1 MEYNFKEIE
10 PKWQR
15 RWQENKTYKVETDP
29 SRPKFYVLD
38 MFPYPS
44 GAGLHVGHPLGYIA
58 SDIYSRYKRQK
69 GFNVLHPMGYD
80 AFGLP
85 AEQYAIQTGQ
95 HPAVTTERNIAR
107 YREQLDKI
115 GFSFDWD
122 REVRTCDPAYYKW
135 TQWAF
140 LKMFGSYYCY
150 DKQQARPIEE
160 LTAAFEQGGTQGL
173 NVACSQELHFTAE
186 EWRAMPE
193 EEKERIQQESP
204 LETGFQPE
212 IILNGRKL
220 RGVEGNGLCWL
231 PESCR
236 EMDAGALN
244 DGPAEEY
251 PELDND
257 GDPVEDPAAEEY
269 PAADPYEEE
278 RRLLEHYGLD
288 PAKAWSMNRWSFSW
302 ATKRPP
308 KLRSLSLTMKR
319 DRVCIPGIRFTVR
332 GPGDQIPFIHPSTG
346 ERHVLTVLEYQEEE
360 MDRKAF
366 EAPEDME
373 QEEKK
378 ENLTNTFDAL
388 LEMGVI
394 PIVNENDSVS
404 YKEIESEDRLFGD
417 NDMLSSVV
425 SVLCR
430 AKRLVIFSDIDGFYD
445 SDPRLHPN
453 AKLIKEIRQIDESV
467 YSLAGGAGSRRG
479 TGGMR
484 TKLQAAELAAS
495 QGIDT
500 IVTNGKHPEALYD
513 IVNGKQAGTLFVGN
527 KDCL

>member
-1 MEYNFKEIE
+1 MDIQKDDRKACGKEQTGDRDWKVTFEGGFYGQRGRRGIEIPVGKTFSWGKEI
-10 PKWQR
+10 W
-15 RWQENKTYKVETDP
+15 
-29 SRPKFYVLD
+29 
-38 MFPYPS
+38 
-44 GAGLHVGHPLGYIA
+44 HV
-58 SDIYSRYKRQK
+58 
-69 GFNVLHPMGYD
+69 
-80 AFGLP
+80 
-85 AEQYAIQTGQ
+85 
-95 HPAVTTERNIAR
+95 PAVYQCGKGLVADIFAEIDPERVKAFLER
-107 YREQLDKI
+107 YRDLEE
-115 GFSFDWD
+115 D
-122 REVRTCDPAYYKW
+122 R
-135 TQWAF
+135 
-140 LKMFGSYYCY
+140 
-150 DKQQARPIEE
+150 
-160 LTAAFEQGGTQGL
+160 LT
-173 NVACSQELHFTAE
+173 
-186 EWRAMPE
+186 E
-193 EEKERIQQESP
+193 EEQERIQQESP

-373 QEEKK
+373 QEERRRLLRRMG
-378 ENLTNTFDAL
+378 EWEYPTHLTAMTYAVSPEISRRAL
-388 LEMGVI
+388 QIQDCGGDRPRRILPRE
-394 PIVNENDSVS
+394 P
-404 YKEIESEDRLFGD
+404 EDRFLPEAK
-417 NDMLSSVV
+417 NDVCVMAGAS
-425 SVLCR
+425 
-430 AKRLVIFSDIDGFYD
+430 AIGI
-445 SDPRLHPN
+445 
-453 AKLIKEIRQIDESV
+453 I
-467 YSLAGGAGSRRG
+467 GGADGPTAIFMAGKGEPRCTFSSLYFEPGKPVEWR
-479 TGGMR
+479 MR
-484 TKLQAAELAAS
+484 FYEQRVEDLEVKLL
-495 QGIDT
+495 
-500 IVTNGKHPEALYD
+500 
-513 IVNGKQAGTLFVGN
+513 
-527 KDCL
+527 